1 MRIAN
6 YVVDL
11 SKIFIL
17 IILKDGQYRYL
28 VIIFLKAEFDL
39 STKSLFLVNDI

>member
-6 YVVDL
+6 KVINP
-11 SKIFIL
+11 SRIFIL

-28 VIIFLKAEFDL
+28 VIIFLKAEFAL
-39 STKSLFLVNDI
+39 STMGI